1 MWVQTFGPAS
11 PHIQEAVAE
20 ANAILKS
27 STPWIGEKK
36 VIGVVNKKPK
46 NLGEMIL
53 KKKHFALDT
62 SLVIPGTSR
71 CTPLPTPGLKKPMGR
86 PCGSCGL
93 MSGNDTVS
101 SSTNGRVFKTPSAT
115 CKTKNIVYC
124 ATCIYCSKQYVGKST
139 CKLQTRISGHRTHM
153 HDLIFDEDDDEAT
166 LAEHLKFEH
175 NMETVELFNLSFLF
189 TILQLSPFNLD
200 ESEQKW
206 VSRLTCMKPFGL
218 NKEVPRGVTDSV
230 HTMFRKSLGRN
241 TQRKV

>member
-1 MWVQTFGPAS
+1 
-11 PHIQEAVAE
+11 
-20 ANAILKS
+20 
-27 STPWIGEKK
+27 
-36 VIGVVNKKPK
+36 
-46 NLGEMIL
+46 
-53 KKKHFALDT
+53 
-62 SLVIPGTSR
+62 
-71 CTPLPTPGLKKPMGR
+71 
-86 PCGSCGL
+86 
-93 MSGNDTVS
+93 
-101 SSTNGRVFKTPSAT
+101 
-115 CKTKNIVYC
+115 
-124 ATCIYCSKQYVGKST
+124 
-139 CKLQTRISGHRTHM
+139 M